1 MSKVAFIA
9 PAVNQE
15 LYNHGKQLFEHSI
28 AGTAHVLDADFWSGD
43 HCSPNYRDLEEY
55 DYVFI
60 NENCEMYQLTID
72 LREGLPPKTKV
83 IGYADGA
90 YQDLTRM
97 PFMPHGMLLIK
108 MLKTVDAFVTLVEDA
123 VGYYK
128 LFTDKPVAYLGM
140 PFPYEKKVRQFQIP
154 LEQKREK
161 WIAVA
166 GQLTHCPLK
175 NCIGNL
181 FLTKKA
187 EKVKIL
193 FLEPQPDKV
202 KSFLDEN
209 NFAVAIHNHIVQDDF
224 FKEYSRCYIGIN
236 LDPLGSLGR
245 FSLDLAGMGI
255 PVIGGP
261 AQQHQKMLFPQLTF
275 EPFLEVPKIVS
286 AYQKLFSDLGFYNEC
301 RDYALHII
309 ETEITDE
316 KFMVRWNNIKE
327 LVNNV

>member
-15 LYNHGKQLFEHSI
+15 LFNHGKPLFEHSI
-28 AGTAHVLDADFWSGD
+28 AGTAYVLNADLWSGD

-55 DYVFI
+55 DYIFV

-72 LREGLPPKTKV
+72 LRESLPPRIKV

-97 PFMPHGMLLIK
+97 PFMPHGILLIK
-108 MLKTVDAFVTLVEDA
+108 MLQIVDGFAALVEDA

-128 LFTDKPVAYLGM
+128 LFTDKPIAYLGM
-140 PFPYEKKVRQFQIP
+140 PFPYEKVRQFQIP
-154 LEQKREK
+154 LKEKAEK
-161 WIAVA
+161 WVAVA

-175 NCIGNL
+175 NSIGNL

-193 FLEPQPDKV
+193 FLEPQYDKV
-202 KSFLDEN
+202 KDFLDKN
-209 NFAVAIHNHIVQDDF
+209 NFTVEMHGHIIQNDF
-224 FKEYSRCYIGIN
+224 YEKYSKCYLGIN

-261 AQQHQKMLFPQLTF
+261 AQQYQKVLFPQLTF
-275 EPFLEVPKIVS
+275 DPFLEVPKAVS
-286 AYQKLFSDLGFYNEC
+286 AYQRLFSDPSFYNEC
-301 RDYALHII
+301 RNYAFNVIK
-309 ETEITDE
+309 TEFTNE
-316 KFMVRWNNIKE
+316 KFISRWDNLRNIVRA
-327 LVNNV
+327 